1 VRSSCLKPSFA
12 ALLCIAG
19 SAIAAPEPFSCPAQ
33 LTGIEQQARQAPP
46 GWQAAVEGP
55 GAESTH
61 ALSGFMVNLGP
72 VTKSDGAIQDE
83 VKETKDAR
91 GNVTSRWVW
100 KLKPLHD
107 AHAVCAYDRTSVVL
121 TRPLTGYTECT
132 AVSRRT
138 RDSQFRLQ
146 EAGCR

>member
-1 VRSSCLKPSFA
+1 MVTSSVKA
-12 ALLCIAG
+12 ALAALG
-19 SAIAAPEPFSCPAQ
+19 FVGTTVMAAPEPFSCPTQ
-33 LTGIEQQARQAPP
+33 LAGIEQQARQAPP

-72 VTKSDGAIQDE
+72 VSKSDGAIQDE

-121 TRPLTGYTECT
+121 TRPLAGYTECT

-138 RDSQFRLQ
+138 RDTQFRLQ